1 MDWLTFISKVVE
13 ATAWPVVACVCF
25 FALKEQLL
33 RLFPFLRRLKYK
45 EFEAEFGEGV
55 REVSEKLTA
64 SATPP
69 TAPTTPEAIA
79 ASENTR
85 DHFVRL
91 AEAAPRAAVL
101 EAWLQVEH
109 AAQRLIRS
117 HGVAERR
124 PLRMVGPTIIRDYL
138 DKTNAL
144 TPEQRESFNK
154 LRQLRNKVV
163 HFAEV
168 SLPLDEVIEYI
179 DLALSL
185 AGQLDE
191 AAKS

>member
-1 MDWLTFISKVVE
+1 MDWLTFITKVVE
-13 ATAWPVVACVCF
+13 ATAWPVVACICF

-45 EFEAEFGEGV
+45 EFEAEFGEGL
-55 REVSEKLTA
+55 REVSEKLIANVEPVTF
-64 SATPP
+64 
-69 TAPTTPEAIA
+69 TTLPEAIA
-79 ASENTR
+79 TTGSSR
-85 DHFVRL
+85 DHFIRL
-91 AEAAPRAAVL
+91 AEVAPRAAIL
-101 EAWLQVEH
+101 EAWLQIEH

-124 PLRMVGPTIIRDYL
+124 PLRMVGPAIILDCL
-138 DKTNAL
+138 DKTSVV

-163 HFAEV
+163 HFAEI

-185 AGQLDE
+185 AWQFDE
-191 AAKS
+191 ATKS

>member
-1 MDWLTFISKVVE
+1 MDWLTFITKVVE
-13 ATAWPVVACVCF
+13 ATAWPVVACICF

-45 EFEAEFGEGV
+45 EFEAEFGEGL
-55 REVSEKLTA
+55 REVNEKLIGNVRPVTF
-64 SATPP
+64 
-69 TAPTTPEAIA
+69 TTLPEAIA
-79 ASENTR
+79 TTESSR
-85 DHFVRL
+85 DHFIRL
-91 AEAAPRAAVL
+91 AEVAPRAAIL
-101 EAWLQVEH
+101 EAWLQIEH

-124 PLRMVGPTIIRDYL
+124 PLRMVGPAIILDCL
-138 DKTNAL
+138 DKTSVV

-163 HFAEV
+163 HFAEI

-185 AGQLDE
+185 AWQFDE
-191 AAKS
+191 ATKS

>member
-13 ATAWPVVACVCF
+13 ATAWPVVACICF
-25 FALKEQLL
+25 FVLKDQLL

-64 SATPP
+64 NAAIQS
-69 TAPTTPEAIA
+69 APTSPEAIA
-79 ASENTR
+79 ASESTR

-117 HGVAERR
+117 HGLAERR
-124 PLRMVGPTIIRDYL
+124 PLRMVGPTIIREYL
-138 DKTNAL
+138 DKTNAV
-144 TPEQRESFNK
+144 TPEQRESFNR

-185 AGQLDE
+185 AGQFDD
-191 AAKS
+191 AIKS

>member
-13 ATAWPVVACVCF
+13 TTAWPVVACICF
-25 FALKEQLL
+25 FALKDQLL

-55 REVSEKLTA
+55 REVSEKLIA
-64 SATPP
+64 STPP
-69 TAPTTPEAIA
+69 AAPASPEAIA
-79 ASENTR
+79 ASESTR

-91 AEAAPRAAVL
+91 AEAAPRAAIL
-101 EAWLQVEH
+101 ESWLQVEH
-109 AAQRLIRS
+109 SAQRLIRS

-138 DKTNAL
+138 DKTNAI
-144 TPEQRESFNK
+144 TPEQRESFNE

-185 AGQLDE
+185 AAQFDD

>member
-13 ATAWPVVACVCF
+13 ATAWPVVACICF

-33 RLFPFLRRLKYK
+33 RLFPFLRRLKYR

-69 TAPTTPEAIA
+69 TVPASPEAIA

-124 PLRMVGPTIIRDYL
+124 PLRMVGPTIILDYL
-138 DKTNAL
+138 DKTNAV

-154 LRQLRNKVV
+154 LRQLRNRVV

-185 AGQLDE
+185 AGQFDE

>member
-13 ATAWPVVACVCF
+13 ATSWPLVACICF
-25 FALKEQLL
+25 FALKDQLL

-69 TAPTTPEAIA
+69 VVSTSPEATA
-79 ASENTR
+79 ASGDTR

-117 HGVAERR
+117 YGVAERR

-138 DKTNAL
+138 DKTNAV
-144 TPEQRESFNK
+144 TPEQRESFDK

-163 HFAEV
+163 HFADV

-185 AGQLDE
+185 AGQFDV
-191 AAKS
+191 AVKS

>member
-1 MDWLTFISKVVE
+1 MDWLTFFSRIIE
-13 ATAWPVVACVCF
+13 ATAWPIVACVCF
-25 FALKEQLL
+25 FALKEQIFQ
-33 RLFPFLRRLKYK
+33 LFPFLRRLKFK

-64 SATPP
+64 S
-69 TAPTTPEAIA
+69 TASWTAIKAPETIA
-79 ASENTR
+79 AVETARNQ
-85 DHFVRL
+85 FVRL

-109 AAQRLIRS
+109 AAQRLILS
-117 HGVAERR
+117 HGVAEHR

-138 DKTNAL
+138 DKTNVV

-185 AGQLDE
+185 AAQFDK
-191 AAKS
+191 ATKS